1 MNTHVINITPATKA
15 ERAAIA
21 TLSPRQREIMR
32 ALAIGRTCRE
42 IADDLSISVKTVDT
56 HRGAVLKRLRLR
68 GNVDV
73 ARLAIRA
80 GEVTL

>member
-1 MNTHVINITPATKA
+1 MNAHVINITPPTDA
-15 ERAAIA
+15 ERAALA
-21 TLSPRQREIMR
+21 KLSPRQREVMIGL
-32 ALAIGRTCRE
+32 ALGRTCRE
-42 IADDLSISVKTVDT
+42 LADELSISVKTVDT

-73 ARLAIRA
+73 ARFAIRA

>member
-1 MNTHVINITPATKA
+1 MNPHVINITPPTDA
-15 ERAAIA
+15 ERAALA
-21 TLSPRQREIMR
+21 SLSPRQREIMIGL
-32 ALAIGRTCRE
+32 ALGHTCRE
-42 IADDLSISVKTVDT
+42 LAAALSISVKTVDT

-73 ARLAIRA
+73 ARLAVRA